1 MKKTLALILAAM
13 FILFAFAACGGETD
27 EKDKTT
33 KAGDTTAAAVQ
44 GTKIETAKFSMVV
57 PDGWEKMDVDGGYQL
72 YKMSG
77 EIVEVHFRGFN
88 QGETHAKLQVE
99 GQAKSFSGSEA
110 KEIDLLGKKFWNT
123 TYTANGVKQVFN
135 ACIEDGV
142 MISVKYGGPNLDTN
156 PDYMKIVNSVVW
168 K

>member
-13 FILFAFAACGGETD
+13 FILFAFAACGGE
-27 EKDKTT
+27 KDDKAT
-33 KAGDTTAAAVQ
+33 KAGDTTMAAAVD
-44 GTKIETAKFSMVV
+44 GTKIETAKFSIVV
-57 PDGWEKMDVDGGYQL
+57 PKGWEKMDVEGGFQL
-72 YKMSG
+72 YKASG
-77 EIVEVHFRGFN
+77 EMVQVSFAGFN

-99 GQAKSFSGSEA
+99 GQVKAYGGTPA
-110 KEIDLLGKKFWNT
+110 KESDLLGKKFWNT
-123 TYTANGVKQVFN
+123 TFTTNGVKQVFN

-156 PDYMKIVNSVVW
+156 ADYMKIVNSIVW